1 MMKGHDNRHPALK
14 YARDWTRVRVFQR
27 TPAQKCRA
35 GARQHVW
42 MPTSSTH
49 LIDDN
54 CNYRLSNLYVMHVC
68 RLFTRPSAD
77 VFQRRAR
84 GTRTRRADPAK
95 NGHHLTNR
103 NKKNKI

>member
-1 MMKGHDNRHPALK
+1 MMNGHDNRHPALK

-54 CNYRLSNLYVMHVC
+54 CNYRSSKLYVNSVC
-68 RLFTRPSAD
+68 RPLPKPLAD
-77 VFQRRAR
+77 VLQPPR
-84 GTRTRRADPAK
+84 
-95 NGHHLTNR
+95 
-103 NKKNKI
+103 